1 MTLHVPEPVVL
12 AYHGTSSEASDRIE
26 AEGFHASQNLY
37 DWLGDGIYF
46 FQDAPL
52 RAREWARER
61 YGREGVV
68 LGAEIHLTDCMD
80 LLDVAWYD
88 VLSDAHDDYVTLLRR
103 SNRSRPIQ
111 SEGAHPLDRA
121 VINYT
126 VGVLGE
132 AGIRIACVRAAFRE
146 GRQVYRDSALYDR
159 THIQIA
165 VRDPSACIRRIWREH

>member
-1 MTLHVPEPVVL
+1 MTRHDPAPVVL
-12 AYHGTSSEASDRIE
+12 AYHGTSSNAADRIE
-26 AEGFHASQNLY
+26 AEGFKASQNIY

-52 RAREWARER
+52 RARDWARER

-80 LLDVAWYD
+80 LLDVAWYV
-88 VLSDAHDDYVTLLRR
+88 VLSDAHDDYLTLLRR

-165 VRDPSACIRRIWREH
+165 VRDPSACIRRIWREY